1 MAEGITHYRRVI
13 AFRNILAHG
22 YAGVDD
28 QLVWDMVVTHLADL
42 RSDVDRLLS
51 PG

>member
-1 MAEGITHYRRVI
+1 VI

-28 QLVWDMVVTHLADL
+28 QLVWDMAATHLDDQ
-42 RSDVDRLLS
+42 RHDVARLLG

>member
-1 MAEGITHYRRVI
+1 VI

-28 QLVWDMVVTHLADL
+28 QLVWDMVVTCLDDL
-42 RSDVDRLLS
+42 RREVDRLLD
-51 PG
+51 PA